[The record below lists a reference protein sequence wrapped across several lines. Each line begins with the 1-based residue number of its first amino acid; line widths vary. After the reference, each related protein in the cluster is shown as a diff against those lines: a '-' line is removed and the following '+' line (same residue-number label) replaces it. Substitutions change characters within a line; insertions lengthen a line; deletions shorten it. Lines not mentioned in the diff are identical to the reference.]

1 MKKDYKFRKMNI
13 LFKLIA
19 ILLLSTNFSYSSEI
33 GIIGFVIG
41 DAFNQDGKKLNV
53 GDPIYFGDT
62 ISTNEGGKS
71 QILFIDQTVMT
82 VGSNTELTID
92 EFVYDAENTDGK
104 LLSTIK
110 SGSVKILTGKISE
123 KNPENLVVETPA
135 GTIGTRGTEFKAAVD
150 PETSKSKILLIGPG
164 PKNSLGLRP
173 GAVEVSNAAGTVLL
187 DKPYLFTEVNQN
199 TAPRQPVIIP
209 QKELKKFQELEI
221 EPDAPVTENNQQE
234 EDTQLTQNEEEIKE
248 IIKAEIFNEDEDLGD
263 LVLDTL
269 VTALAKDDG
278 GITAQL
284 LGKSFLNS
292 GNAIPRALIPDDV
305 KDQLPNGVDINS
317 PEADEFFANELQ
329 NELEKVMLVSA
340 RIEDVDFVPT
350 EFNQFN
356 AGFNDIKVPIFNDE
370 TGDVVFLEMGDI
382 DFKPQLAG
390 LQGNSL
396 DFGEPVLPEQIF
408 LKGRD
413 TIAIDLEK
421 GRFFEQEIDPQMD
434 ALNQRFETLL
444 SSGASP
450 QELDEVVFEMDRVMF
465 EANETAQAFELN
477 SFQNQFGN
485 DFKLDVFSNEEFIQT
500 KESFIFD
507 TNQYSNEWKEASQVG
522 LIPIFELDGSVS
534 RFEKDQAD
542 TEWQVRDNQYEQQF
556 AKQFPEIY
564 QAEKKAEEI
573 ALQAEQER
581 KIFTARLNEAKKSG
595 ASDEVL
601 NEITNLA
608 IEQKEKS
615 QLEVAQAL
623 EEVKV
628 AQIKTRVIEIGAS
641 ELFAAETGEIKV
653 DETKKDDIKID
664 EVKITPTEKI
674 KIEKKVVNL
683 PTRPTREIPSFKK
696 ALDGYLDFRYGF
708 LPPPEFLIR
717 DDINTFSIGTT
728 SYADLNTRSTGS
740 DTYTGIS
747 TTLYVDT
754 AGSSA
759 ASAVNTAG
767 DIAGSFTP
775 THTIDFSNRT
785 INQGI
790 TAKVQIGQAGS
801 RSFTIDKDISY
812 TSGSSGNV
820 TPASS
825 FSVNSSGTVTDVASS
840 LTGDISTSVPS
851 SGYTDGAAAN
861 YFVTVESNF
870 QNQSGRSFADTVDTT
885 FTVQTVDGSDTN
897 KVSGTTSN
905 GRD

>member
-1 MKKDYKFRKMNI
+1 MKNIYKTSKMKFF
-13 LFKLIA
+13 FKITA
-19 ILLLSTNFSYSSEI
+19 ILLLFSNISYSSEI

-41 DAFNQDGKKLNV
+41 EAFNQEGKKLNV

-62 ISTNEGGKS
+62 IKTNEGGKS
-71 QILFIDQTVMT
+71 QILFVDQTVMT

-135 GTIGTRGTEFKAAVD
+135 GTIGTRGTEFKASVD

-199 TAPRQPVIIP
+199 AAPRQPVIVS

-221 EPDAPVTENNQQE
+221 EPDAPVTENNQQD
-234 EDTQLTQNEEEIKE
+234 EDTQLAQNEEEIKE
-248 IIKAEIFNEDEDLGD
+248 LIKAEIFNEDEDLGD

-292 GNAIPRALIPDDV
+292 GNVIPRALIPDDV
-305 KDQLPNGVDINS
+305 KEQLPEGLDINS
-317 PEADEFFANELQ
+317 PEADAFFANELQ

-350 EFNQFN
+350 KFNQFN
-356 AGFNDIKVPIFNDE
+356 AGFNDIKVPILNEE

-382 DFKPQLAG
+382 DFRPQFAG
-390 LQGNSL
+390 LPGDNF
-396 DFGEPVLPEQIF
+396 DFGESALPEQIF
-408 LKGRD
+408 LKGQEA
-413 TIAIDLEK
+413 IAIDIEK
-421 GRFFEQEIDPQMD
+421 GRFFEQEIDPQME

-444 SSGASP
+444 TSGASP
-450 QELDEVVFEMDRVMF
+450 QELDEVIFAMDKVMF
-465 EANETAQAFELN
+465 EANEAVQAFEVAA
-477 SFQNQFGN
+477 FQNQFGN
-485 DFKLDVFSNEEFIQT
+485 DFKLDVFSNEEFLQT

-507 TNQYSNEWKEASQVG
+507 TNVYSQNWKEADDQG
-522 LIPIFELDGSVS
+522 LVPIFQLDGAVNFVS
-534 RFEKDQAD
+534 KEDAD
-542 TEWQVRDNQYEQQF
+542 IEWQVVDNQYEQRF
-556 AKQFPEIY
+556 SEQFPELY
-564 QAEKKAEEI
+564 QAEKKAEE
-573 ALQAEQER
+573 L
-581 KIFTARLNEAKKSG
+581 AKKADQEAVELFSRV
-595 ASDEVL
+595 E
-601 NEITNLA
+601 EA
-608 IEQKEKS
+608 I
-615 QLEVAQAL
+615 QA
-623 EEVKV
+623 
-628 AQIKTRVIEIGAS
+628 GAS
-641 ELFAAETGEIKV
+641 EEEINQLYSDVDKQLDEIYSEVDKAYEEIAFAEEKTEIIELGAEIIT
-653 DETKKDDIKID
+653 DRSKDDIKIEDVIFD
-664 EVKITPTEKI
+664 ERLDEYIAIRYKEDELEYPNYYSDD
-674 KIEKKVVNL
+674 VN
-683 PTRPTREIPSFKK
+683 SF
-696 ALDGYLDFRYGF
+696 A
-708 LPPPEFLIR
+708 
-717 DDINTFSIGTT
+717 IGTT
-728 SYADLNTRSTGS
+728 SYADLNTRSTGT
-740 DTYTGIS
+740 DTYTG
-747 TTLYVDT
+747 TTTSLIVQS
-754 AGSSA
+754 AGYNA
-759 ASAVNTAG
+759 ASAVNSVG
-767 DIAGSFTP
+767 DVAGSFTP

-801 RSFTIDKDISY
+801 RSFTIDKDVDY
-812 TSGSSGNV
+812 TSASGNV

-840 LTGDISTSVPS
+840 ATGDISTTVPS

-870 QNQSGRSFADTVDTT
+870 QNQSGVSFADTVDTT
-885 FTVQTVDGSDTN
+885 LTVQTVDGSDTN
-897 KVSGTTSN
+897 KVAGTTSN